1 MTSSILFSL
10 NKGYDMKKFLV
21 IIFFIF
27 LVSQHSYAQDIWK
40 KLNSQVYINL
50 HSKFTQEDAKIA
62 WFKIISNKKLNGDY
76 KTIKIKCY
84 CNEKVLHVLEVKKYK
99 NNQLIEDEINTHNV
113 GCDYSGLVNGKTY
126 YKALCK

>member
-99 NNQLIEDEINTHNV
+99 NNQFISTFCVINYYLIHQLKVIV
-113 GCDYSGLVNGKTY
+113 
-126 YKALCK
+126 